1 MKKLLFA
8 VCMAS
13 VMAVA
18 CDSSDTAP
26 SATVS
31 GRLVGNDV
39 ETLYLVKASDKLDNA
54 EVIDSVRLSD
64 NGYFEFNI
72 KDIADTPRFYKL
84 VYAGGRPVTLIISA
98 GDRITVDSAGDI
110 FHNYTVGGSEESE
123 LIRQFNRE
131 YYDNYDRLL
140 SLDEMA
146 ANSTPSQAKSFN
158 KQIYQTI
165 LSTVQAQ
172 ARFVGA
178 NQDKLASIYAIR
190 QTLPEPYDDMFAGMG
205 ITNAHRNAIIEAV
218 GRSYPDSPYID
229 VLKGDIEYQE
239 ALAALSDK
247 ITYQPFPEIELP
259 DIYSQTHKLSSLQG
273 KVILLYFW
281 AAEAG
286 NSNTV
291 NADLKN
297 IYNKYHDRG
306 LEIYQVS
313 ADTDRALWIEA
324 VRSQNLPWI
333 SVCNGE
339 GPYSV
344 PFRVYNVTKLP
355 TLYLIDRNGDVV
367 SSGMEFADLDR
378 RIAALL

>member
-1 MKKLLFA
+1 MKKYLFA
-8 VCMAS
+8 ACMAA

-18 CDSSDTAP
+18 CNSSDTAP

-54 EVIDSVRLSD
+54 EVVDSVQLAD
-64 NGYFEFNI
+64 NGYFEFQIKNI
-72 KDIADTPRFYKL
+72 DKTPRFYKL
-84 VYAGGRPVTLIISA
+84 VYAGGRPVTLIVSQ

-110 FHNYTVGGSEESE
+110 FHNYTVEGSEESE
-123 LIRQFNRE
+123 LIRQFNKE
-131 YYDNYDRLL
+131 YYDSYDQLL
-140 SLDEMA
+140 SLNEMA
-146 ANSTPSQAKSFN
+146 ANSAPSQAKSFN
-158 KQIYQTI
+158 KQIYQMIIATI
-165 LSTVQAQ
+165 QAQ
-172 ARFVGA
+172 VRFVGA
-178 NQDKLASIYAIR
+178 HQDKLASVYAMR
-190 QTLPEPYDDMFAGMG
+190 QTLPEPYEDMFAGMG
-205 ITNAHRNAIIEAV
+205 ITNAHRNSIIEAV
-218 GRSYPDSPYID
+218 GKSYPDSPYLE
-229 VLKGDIEYQE
+229 VLKSDIEHQE

-247 ITYQPFPEIELP
+247 ITYLPFPEIELP
-259 DIYSQTHKLSSLQG
+259 DIYSQMHKLSSLQG

-281 AAEAG
+281 AAEIG
-286 NSNTV
+286 NSNTI

-297 IYNKYHDRG
+297 IYKKYHDRG

-313 ADTDRALWIEA
+313 ADTDSALWIEA

-333 SVCNGE
+333 SVCNYE

-344 PFRVYNVTKLP
+344 PFRVYNVSTLP

-367 SSGMEFADLDR
+367 SSGTEFADLDR